1 MYFGLS
7 LQFLLLFN
15 ISFSLIIKVWQV
27 LEVLFLIT
35 LRVWRL
41 CYRHVILA
49 TDHRFKKQI
58 EDLLISLISFKK
70 CVILLIII
78 IILPWFPK
86 YVL

>member
-7 LQFLLLFN
+7 LQFLLLFD

-27 LEVLFLIT
+27 LEVLFSIT

-49 TDHRFKKQI
+49 TDHCFTKQI
-58 EDLLISLISFKK
+58 EDLLISPISFKK

-78 IILPWFPK
+78 ILPWFSK
-86 YVL
+86 YIL